1 MDHIPEPLVT
11 KRGGGVKNF
20 SFVDFPGLFQV
31 VIQDGGTDE
40 IDFHKRIR

>member
-1 MDHIPEPLVT
+1 MLAPPNPWLQKKGV
-11 KRGGGVKNF
+11 VKNF
-20 SFVDFPGLFQV
+20 SFVDFAGLFQV